1 MTEIRGGKASTYCLH
16 RDLQVCRV
24 TFVICTLLRILM
36 IVGNMFV
43 RRCSPKLTVVSCL
56 MPLAFQLTLRS
67 AARLFLVLYDSLDTY
82 SRALMIWELHS
93 VLLCGCQM
101 VATFSGHNTRRPG
114 SKLVDSADV
123 RDFRNWKVFILSCT
137 SRSVWFV
144 QVEVEA

>member
-1 MTEIRGGKASTYCLH
+1 
-16 RDLQVCRV
+16 
-24 TFVICTLLRILM
+24 
-36 IVGNMFV
+36 
-43 RRCSPKLTVVSCL
+43 
-56 MPLAFQLTLRS
+56 
-67 AARLFLVLYDSLDTY
+67 
-82 SRALMIWELHS
+82 
-93 VLLCGCQM
+93 M

>member
-1 MTEIRGGKASTYCLH
+1 MGDRNTQRQSIHLLSALPTCLQGRICRLYAVTYAND
-16 RDLQVCRV
+16 RREY
-24 TFVICTLLRILM
+24 
-36 IVGNMFV
+36 V
-43 RRCSPKLTVVSCL
+43 RSVKRCSPKLTVVSCL
-56 MPLAFQLTLRS
+56 MPLTFQLTLRP

-82 SRALMIWELHS
+82 SRAFMIWEFHS

-114 SKLVDSADV
+114 SKLVASADV

-144 QVEVEA
+144 